1 MDKLLRELAEYYGLE
16 LRDEPGCVIVEKDG
30 TERLARK
37 EDANIINE
45 VAKVSYVKIDG
56 IINTNLKQDE
66 FLDKFLTWL
75 ESHGW
80 CFCGITQLVNEDG
93 EPNCRLRTRPGR

>member
-1 MDKLLRELAEYYGLE
+1 MLDRAELESALNGEGGCKYCKNPSAEADKAE
-16 LRDEPGCVIVEKDG
+16 
-30 TERLARK
+30 
-37 EDANIINE
+37 E

-80 CFCGITQLVNEDG
+80 YFCGITQLVNEDG